1 MKSYKD
7 YPGYKNMP
15 LVCNLLYH
23 IVDNPN
29 DIKDD
34 KWYVFQ
40 EENLDS
46 TDYVE
51 LIEFDFVTDAEEYFI
66 FKLRQFEAEG
76 YKESFEELRYAKGA
90 EIKIYMKRDKAIDE
104 WLNRNVELNLCTW

>member
-1 MKSYKD
+1 MRSYKD
-7 YPGYKNMP
+7 YPNWNKMP

-29 DIKDD
+29 YVNDN

-40 EENLDS
+40 EENLNS

-51 LIEFDFVTDAEEYFI
+51 FIEFDTHYDAEEYFI
-66 FKLRQFEAEG
+66 FKLHQFDMDG
-76 YKESFEELRYAKGA
+76 YTESFNELRFAKGD
-90 EIKIYMKRDKAIDE
+90 EINRLMKVA
-104 WLNRNVELNLCTW
+104 